1 MASTL
6 LILAAAVLASAQAA
20 KKDPK
25 GSTIHFAALLPG
37 NVNRF
42 PFAFQKVLP
51 ALELAVANVTAVGGP
66 LHGRE
71 IQVHHSNSECSTAIA
86 MNHMFNFYIKKQ
98 AHVFFGPCCD
108 YAGAPVAR
116 QLHYWKLPM
125 LTPGA
130 IALDFAEKKENF
142 FDLVTRVG
150 SSVNSLLE
158 LLLAVS

>member
-98 AHVFFGPCCD
+98 VGYSCS
-108 YAGAPVAR
+108 VADII
-116 QLHYWKLPM
+116 K
-125 LTPGA
+125 A
-130 IALDFAEKKENF
+130 IYCTLKIGVIFAES
-142 FDLVTRVG
+142 TG
-150 SSVNSLLE
+150 LLGYH
-158 LLLAVS
+158 SGRPQQF